1 MAITDWP
8 EGERPRDNTP
18 RSGLL
23 RRRLT
28 FNVKLGQ
35 RVLVP
40 FARLRDNQRHGCG
53 ILQLSRMASCFI
65 QRAGVRETGTAGFII
80 KGCIPA
86 IHVRLCRSQKLSGM
100 VQA

>member
-35 RVLVP
+35 RVLVH
-40 FARLRDNQRHGCG
+40 FARLQE
-53 ILQLSRMASCFI
+53 
-65 QRAGVRETGTAGFII
+65 RAGVRETGTAGFII